1 MYAEV
6 TSVQL
11 RRGHTERGLE
21 LWREAIAPF
30 FKRHAGFR
38 ELLVVGDWG
47 TDRGMAIVL
56 WESQEAF
63 QAAAH
68 DPEHRTIFGRVAPLL
83 AEPPQRETFEVL
95 LQEWP

>member
-21 LWREAIAPF
+21 LWRDAIAPF

-38 ELLVVGDWG
+38 ELLVVGDRG

-56 WESQEAF
+56 WESREAF
-63 QAAAH
+63 QAAAD
-68 DPEHRTIFGRVAPLL
+68 DPEHRAVFGRMAPWL
-83 AEPPQRETFEVL
+83 AAPTQRETFEVL
-95 LQEWP
+95 LQERS